1 MQAKKRYLLAVTC
14 VAFLGI
20 CYFGAFAPWR
30 SAGAPL
36 DRSALASFREGWGRR
51 AARQTADVGPSVRR
65 LQRAAE
71 TTARRCRMATCFDV
85 SRCAGRPFRVYV
97 YPEDPGAPPGRTYR
111 RLLDAVRESR
121 LATTDPAEACLF
133 VLALDTLD
141 RDQLSGD
148 FVHQLEQKVRALPL
162 WNNGRNHVV
171 FNLFS
176 GSWPGYSEDLMFDV
190 GEAILAKASMSE
202 ENFRQGF
209 DVSLPLFPKQ
219 HPERGGEHGLVSAY
233 NFPAVK
239 KYLLAFKG
247 KRYVYG
253 IGSQTR
259 NSLYHLHNGNDVI
272 MATTCKHG
280 KNWRELQDE
289 RCDEDNAEFDRYDY
303 DTLLQ
308 NSTFCL
314 VPRGRRVGS
323 FRFLEVLQAGC
334 VPVLLA
340 NGWRLPFDDVIDWRR
355 AAVWADERLLLQV
368 TETVRSLDSAQ
379 LLQMRQNTQHLWNSY
394 FSSIERIVL
403 TTLRIIESRV
413 HTHLSSP
420 GTVWMTSPGA
430 LLHLPR
436 PSGSLSETPLYR
448 PTVDVAPRDN
458 FTAVILCQ
466 QGVLPPLYRL
476 LKQVGGSSFVSAVVL
491 VWIADSEPPSVS
503 RLPRLPVRVR
513 VTAPARRAISER
525 FVAEELVHTDAV
537 LSLDEDVTLIAD
549 ELDFVYQVW
558 RSFPERIVGF
568 PARSHYWDDAK
579 GTWGY
584 TSKWLNDYSMVLTSA
599 AMYHRYYHR
608 LYREWA
614 SDVLHKTV
622 DQAQNCEDILMNF
635 IVSHATRRPPI
646 KVTQRKT
653 YKETAGGLMRPPW
666 SDQEHFMQR
675 HSCLNTFAAVFG
687 YMPLLR
693 SSARLDPVLYRDSVA
708 VWRKRYSRLELVNN
722 P

>member
-20 CYFGAFAPWR
+20 CYFGAFNPWR
-30 SAGAPL
+30 RAAAPVA
-36 DRSALASFREGWGRR
+36 RSSLVSFRAGWGRR
-51 AARQTADVGPSVRR
+51 PVPPDPGPGARRR
-65 LQRAAE
+65 QRAAAAPA
-71 TTARRCRMATCFDV
+71 ARHCRMATCFDLA
-85 SRCAGRPFRVYV
+85 RCAGRPFRVYV
-97 YPEDPGAPPGRTYR
+97 YPVDEAAPPSRAYR
-111 RLLDAVRESR
+111 RVLDVIRESR
-121 LATTDPAEACLF
+121 LATEDPAAACLF

-141 RDQLSGD
+141 RDQLSSD
-148 FVHQLEQKVRALPL
+148 FVHQLDQRVHALPL
-162 WNNGRNHVV
+162 WNNGRNHLV

-176 GSWPGYSEDLMFDV
+176 GTWPSYSEDVMFDM

-209 DVSLPLFPKQ
+209 DVSLPLFPKK
-219 HPERGGEHGLVSAY
+219 HPERGGEEGLVAAY
-233 NFPAVK
+233 NFPAIK

-259 NSLYHLHNGNDVI
+259 NSLYHLHNGQDVV

-280 KNWRELQDE
+280 KSWREMQDE

-355 AAVWADERLLLQV
+355 AAVWGDERLLLQT
-368 TETVRSLDSAQ
+368 TETVRSLDADR
-379 LLQMRQNTQHLWNSY
+379 LLQLRQNTQHLWNAY
-394 FSSIERIVL
+394 FSSVERIVL

-413 HTHLSSP
+413 HTHLASP
-420 GTVWMTSPGA
+420 GTVWMNSPGS
-430 LLHLPR
+430 LFHLPT
-436 PSGSLSETPLYR
+436 PSGSLRDVPLYR
-448 PTVDVAPRDN
+448 APADLVPRDN

-466 QGVLPPLYRL
+466 HGSPAPLYRL
-476 LKQVGGSSFVSAVVL
+476 IKQVGASSFVSGVLL
-491 VWIADSEPPSVS
+491 VWIAEAEAPTPQ
-503 RLPRLPVRVR
+503 RLPRLAVPLRVI
-513 VTAPARRAISER
+513 TPERRTISAR
-525 FVAEELVHTDAV
+525 FVPAPQIHTDAV
-537 LSLDEDVTLIAD
+537 LSLDEDVTLITD
-549 ELDFVYQVW
+549 ELDFLYQVW
-558 RSFPERIVGF
+558 RTFPERIVGF

-608 LYREWA
+608 LYNDWA

-622 DQAQNCEDILMNF
+622 NQAHNCEDILMNF
-635 IVSHATRRPPI
+635 IVSHTTRRPPI
-646 KVTQRKT
+646 KVTQRKG
-653 YKETAGGLMRPPW
+653 YKETTGGQMRPPW
-666 SDQEHFMQR
+666 SDQEHFLQR

-693 SSARLDPVLYRDSVA
+693 SAARLDPVLFRDPVA
-708 VWRKRYSRLELVNN
+708 VWRKRYSRLESAQA